1 VPTHSFESRRA
12 AESTKW
18 PKRVVK
24 APDTYARSCARWET
38 AKPIECPKTF
48 SKGGLRNGGVMFRNG
63 WAVIAAVLLFGCADT
78 REGLDF
84 AAVSRTSG
92 GPKNGQGRIVVLREI
107 TIVGSADGGYPV
119 KLDGEPIGDLRTG
132 TFIFRDRPAGRHEL
146 SVSKW
151 DFPGVT
157 KQEINI
163 APGRTYFYEARLSER
178 AKAMTVGSFAGL
190 AGLAVTAVATSGD
203 SNPGLV
209 DFVLLD
215 EAAGR
220 QMISELRLAEGAA
233 ENRVLAPRPP
243 GGVENR

>member
-1 VPTHSFESRRA
+1 
-12 AESTKW
+12 
-18 PKRVVK
+18 
-24 APDTYARSCARWET
+24 
-38 AKPIECPKTF
+38 
-48 SKGGLRNGGVMFRNG
+48 MFRN
-63 WAVIAAVLLFGCADT
+63 VCMLVAAASLFGCADT

-84 AAVSRTSG
+84 AAVSQAKG
-92 GPKNGQGRIVVLREI
+92 GPSQGQGRIVVLREI

-119 KLDGEPIGDLRTG
+119 GLDGQPMGDLKTG
-132 TFIFRDRPAGRHEL
+132 TFLFRDAPAGHHEL

-163 APGRTYFYEARLSER
+163 APGRTYFYDAKLSER
-178 AKAMTVGSFAGL
+178 AKAMTAGSFAGL
-190 AGLAVTAVATSGD
+190 AGIAVTAVATSGSD
-203 SNPGLV
+203 NPGPV

-220 QMISELRLAEGAA
+220 KAISELRLAEGAA